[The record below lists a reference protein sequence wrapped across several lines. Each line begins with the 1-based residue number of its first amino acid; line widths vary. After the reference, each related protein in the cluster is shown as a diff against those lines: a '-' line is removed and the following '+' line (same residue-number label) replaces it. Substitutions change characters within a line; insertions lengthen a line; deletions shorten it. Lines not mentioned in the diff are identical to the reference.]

1 MERYRGKSVS
11 PNIAIGRIWF
21 YEKEKC
27 QIEKRAISDSAAE
40 WKRYEDARN
49 TARDQLQ
56 ELMRK
61 IEEEVGE
68 TNAAIFDVHALLME
82 DADYNAYIRRMIEV
96 QMVNAEYA
104 VHEAGIHFSEMFAA
118 MDDEYFRARAADIRD
133 ISQRLVGILTDEG
146 AENVSWDEPMIVVAP
161 DLVPS
166 ETVQMDRAKVLA
178 FVTEKGSVN
187 SHAAI
192 LARTM
197 NIPALTSMPVK
208 REWNGRLAIVDGS
221 SGILYVDPDLPT
233 LERMRRYE
241 KKEKKAA
248 LELQKLKGQ
257 ETVTQYGKKI
267 RLYANIGNVTD
278 AEDALF
284 QDAEGIGLFRSEFLY
299 LEKNSL
305 PTEKEQFES
314 YRAVAEKMK
323 GKKVIIRT
331 MDIGAD
337 KQADYLGLEKEE
349 NPAMGYRAIRI
360 CLKQPE
366 IFKVQLRA
374 LLRAA
379 VYGNLSIMYPM
390 ITSTEEVK
398 RIYEIVAEVEEELK
412 AQGVQYRI
420 PEQGIM
426 IETPAAVMISDRLA
440 ELVDFFS
447 IGTNDLT
454 QYTLAIDRQNERL
467 DDFYNP
473 HHEAILR
480 MIQMVVENAHKCGK
494 WAGIC
499 GELGADPTL
508 TEQFVRMGVDE
519 LSVAPSMILKLRKI
533 VREMRAEA

>member
-49 TARDQLQ
+49 TARDQLKK
-56 ELMRK
+56 LMRK

-104 VHEAGIHFSEMFAA
+104 VHEAGIHFAEMFAA

-360 CLKQPE
+360 CLDQQE
-366 IFKVQLRA
+366 IFRTQLRA
-374 LLRAA
+374 IYRAS
-379 VYGNLSIMYPM
+379 VYGTVAVMFPM
-390 ITSTEEVK
+390 IISVEEVREIK
-398 RIYEIVAEVEEELK
+398 RQIEAVKEELR
-412 AQGVQYRI
+412 QEQI
-420 PEQGIM
+420 PFEEIETGIM
-426 IETPAAVMISDRLA
+426 IETPAAALISDELA
-440 ELVDFFS
+440 REVDFFS
-447 IGTNDLT
+447 IGTNDLS
-454 QYTLAIDRQNERL
+454 QYTLAVDRQNPQLERFF
-467 DDFYNP
+467 DP
-473 HHEAILR
+473 HHPAVLR
-480 MIQMVVENAHKCGK
+480 LIRMTVENGHRGGC
-494 WAGIC
+494 WVGIC
-499 GELGADPTL
+499 GELAADLTL
-508 TEQFVRMGVDE
+508 TEEFIRMGVDE
-519 LSVAPSMILKLRKI
+519 LSVSPPMVLP
-533 VREMRAEA
+533 VREAVRNVAL

>member
-49 TARDQLQ
+49 TARDQLK

-104 VHEAGIHFSEMFAA
+104 VHEAGIHFAEMFAA

-241 KKEKKAA
+241 KREKGCAGAA
-248 LELQKLKGQ
+248 EAQRTGDCN
-257 ETVTQYGKKI
+257 TVRKK
-267 RLYANIGNVTD
+267 
-278 AEDALF
+278 
-284 QDAEGIGLFRSEFLY
+284 
-299 LEKNSL
+299 
-305 PTEKEQFES
+305 
-314 YRAVAEKMK
+314 
-323 GKKVIIRT
+323 
-331 MDIGAD
+331 
-337 KQADYLGLEKEE
+337 
-349 NPAMGYRAIRI
+349 NPALCEYRKCDRCGGCTVSGCRRNWTVPQRI
-360 CLKQPE
+360 S
-366 IFKVQLRA
+366 VS
-374 LLRAA
+374 
-379 VYGNLSIMYPM
+379 G
-390 ITSTEEVK
+390 EEF
-398 RIYEIVAEVEEELK
+398 
-412 AQGVQYRI
+412 
-420 PEQGIM
+420 
-426 IETPAAVMISDRLA
+426 PANG
-440 ELVDFFS
+440 E
-447 IGTNDLT
+447 GT
-454 QYTLAIDRQNERL
+454 
-467 DDFYNP
+467 
-473 HHEAILR
+473 
-480 MIQMVVENAHKCGK
+480 V
-494 WAGIC
+494 
-499 GELGADPTL
+499 
-508 TEQFVRMGVDE
+508 
-519 LSVAPSMILKLRKI
+519 
-533 VREMRAEA
+533 

>member
-49 TARDQLQ
+49 TARDQLK

-104 VHEAGIHFSEMFAA
+104 VHEAGIHFAEMFAA

-314 YRAVAEKMK
+314 YRGREDEGQK
-323 GKKVIIRT
+323 GHHP
-331 MDIGAD
+331 DD
-337 KQADYLGLEKEE
+337 
-349 NPAMGYRAIRI
+349 GYRCGQAGRLSGAGKRRKSGDGIPGDPH
-360 CLKQPE
+360 LPGSAGN
-366 IFKVQLRA
+366 FSD
-374 LLRAA
+374 AA
-379 VYGNLSIMYPM
+379 ACDLPCERVWDSRGHVSDDHFRGRSTGN
-390 ITSTEEVK
+390 
-398 RIYEIVAEVEEELK
+398 
-412 AQGVQYRI
+412 
-420 PEQGIM
+420 
-426 IETPAAVMISDRLA
+426 
-440 ELVDFFS
+440 
-447 IGTNDLT
+447 
-454 QYTLAIDRQNERL
+454 
-467 DDFYNP
+467 
-473 HHEAILR
+473 
-480 MIQMVVENAHKCGK
+480 
-494 WAGIC
+494 
-499 GELGADPTL
+499 
-508 TEQFVRMGVDE
+508 
-519 LSVAPSMILKLRKI
+519 
-533 VREMRAEA
+533 